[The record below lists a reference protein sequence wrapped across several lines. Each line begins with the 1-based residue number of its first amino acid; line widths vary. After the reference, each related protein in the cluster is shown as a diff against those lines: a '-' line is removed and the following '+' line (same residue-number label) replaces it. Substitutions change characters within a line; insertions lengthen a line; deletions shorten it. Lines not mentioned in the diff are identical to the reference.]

1 MRMEE
6 RHAVWQRHWGLKS
19 DPFPDRDSL
28 FVPLPGH
35 QEAVARLVHAI
46 EAGHRLAVLT
56 GASGLGKTRV
66 LFQALDRGAH
76 AVSPL
81 RAGERPRGRGIAL
94 RRAGRRLETPSRDR
108 KREPLGLLRALE
120 QAIRICGAQDT
131 HAVLAVDDS
140 QTLIVAG
147 GTDDLRR
154 LAQLGAVAGG
164 PVTVL
169 LVDGRAD
176 RSDQLPETDWT
187 LAVRLKGLTRTEV
200 EAYLAAR
207 LAAAGGTESPFTGRA
222 IARLHLLSDG
232 VPRGTQSA
240 RLAVPD
246 GGSEPGAGSGLL
258 GAGRRRRRRMPPPL
272 LDHASSDE
280 STCGPAA
287 RSRFAAG
294 MRP

>member
-1 MRMEE
+1 M
-6 RHAVWQRHWGLKS
+6 
-19 DPFPDRDSL
+19 
-28 FVPLPGH
+28 
-35 QEAVARLVHAI
+35 
-46 EAGHRLAVLT
+46 
-56 GASGLGKTRV
+56 
-66 LFQALDRGAH
+66 
-76 AVSPL
+76 
-81 RAGERPRGRGIAL
+81 
-94 RRAGRRLETPSRDR
+94 
-108 KREPLGLLRALE
+108 
-120 QAIRICGAQDT
+120 
-131 HAVLAVDDS
+131 LAVDDS

-232 VPRGTQSA
+232 VPRGIN
-240 RLAVPD
+240 RLASLCLMAGASRGLEAVSSELVD
-246 GGSEPGAGSGLL
+246 GVAGECHLPSSTML
-258 GAGRRRRRRMPPPL
+258 RR
-272 LDHASSDE
+272 
-280 STCGPAA
+280 
-287 RSRFAAG
+287 
-294 MRP
+294 